1 METSEQINELAAAL
15 SKAQGQI
22 KGAAKDSTNPHFKS
36 SYADLASVW
45 EACRAA
51 LSENGIAVIQT
62 PHTDEAGNC
71 HVVTMLTHSSGQYVR
86 DSFSLP
92 PTKPDPQ
99 GYGSAITYMRRYAL
113 AAIVGVAPEDDDGN
127 AASQGDGNGKPQPRT
142 QTKKAAPA
150 QAEEPAH
157 VREAKDILAKAAGI
171 TDVDEFT
178 AFFDGVQP
186 RLADIKKASENT
198 YNHVIA
204 RLGERDAELRLAA

>member
-1 METSEQINELAAAL
+1 
-15 SKAQGQI
+15 
-22 KGAAKDSTNPHFKS
+22 
-36 SYADLASVW
+36 
-45 EACRAA
+45 
-51 LSENGIAVIQT
+51 
-62 PHTDEAGNC
+62 
-71 HVVTMLTHSSGQYVR
+71 
-86 DSFSLP
+86 
-92 PTKPDPQ
+92 
-99 GYGSAITYMRRYAL
+99 RYAL

-157 VREAKDILAKAAGI
+157 VREAKDILAKAAKI
-171 TDVDEFT
+171 TDPEEFG

-204 RLGERDAELRLAA
+204 KLGERDAGLRLGA

>member
-15 SKAQGQI
+15 AKAQGQI
-22 KGAAKDSTNPHFKS
+22 KGAVKDSTNPHFKS

-45 EACRAA
+45 DACRDA

-62 PHTDEAGNC
+62 PHTDEASNC
-71 HVVTMLTHSSGQYVR
+71 HVVTMLTHASGQWVR
-86 DSFSLP
+86 DTFSLP
-92 PTKPDPQ
+92 PTKADPQ

-127 AASQGDGNGKPQPRT
+127 AASGGQGSGKPAPR
-142 QTKKAAPA
+142 QTRQAAPV
-150 QAEEPAH
+150 QAEEPVH

-171 TDVDEFT
+171 TDPDEFT

-204 RLGERDAELRLAA
+204 KLGERDAELRMAP

>member
-15 SKAQGQI
+15 AKAQGQI

-45 EACRAA
+45 EACRSA
-51 LSENGIAVIQT
+51 LTENGIAVIQT
-62 PHTDEAGNC
+62 PHTDDAGNC
-71 HVVTMLTHSSGQYVR
+71 HVVTMLTHASGQYVR

-92 PTKPDPQ
+92 PTKADPQ

-127 AASQGDGNGKPQPRT
+127 AASGGQGSGKPAPR
-142 QTKKAAPA
+142 QTRQAAPA
-150 QAEEPAH
+150 QAEEPVH

-171 TDVDEFT
+171 TDPDEFT

-204 RLGERDAELRLAA
+204 KLGERDAELRLAA